1 MSAAM
6 RSQLNLDLN
15 TSPNYTQVGVDN
27 TTSLPEQPAQQIN
40 DFLFV
45 IYVVLLPSVALLG
58 MVGNVLT
65 MVVLWSKRMQST
77 TTLFLRG
84 LVLTDV
90 GVIIVLTI
98 AITPFAV
105 GIHGKTIPL
114 YVYSIYPRL
123 YVPFDFL
130 AMAVQQCNVW
140 ILVSVSVERYIAVC
154 HPLKAAYYRTRR
166 KTIITL
172 VLLTVS
178 SGVYN
183 VPRLF
188 GTVALPV
195 QCTLPELDGFTCYE
209 IGPTE
214 FGNNFFYKDVY
225 KVWMYAIVI
234 YLLPLITMSV
244 INVLII
250 RELIRMRSRR
260 RDLATYCHQQQKEDN
275 VTLVLVL
282 IMTVFILCQTL
293 AFFNQIDALFDDKV
307 AQENYIAVI
316 SFLYVVNSSVNFLIY
331 VLVGKKFRHVFFALC
346 RRYRRRSKFCP
357 ARNGSNHSLETT
369 MVTEFPHTAL
379 S

>member
-1 MSAAM
+1 MAGDM
-6 RSQLNLDLN
+6 VN
-15 TSPNYTQVGVDN
+15 V
-27 TTSLPEQPAQQIN
+27 TSLPETATTPIT
-40 DFLFV
+40 DFAFI
-45 IYVVLLPSVALLG
+45 IYVIFLPSIAALG
-58 MVGNVLT
+58 MLGNILT

-90 GVIIVLTI
+90 GVIVVLSI
-98 AITPFAV
+98 AITPLAV
-105 GIHGKTIPL
+105 GMHEQTLPV
-114 YVYSIYPRL
+114 YVHVIYPQL
-123 YVPFDFL
+123 YGPFDFL
-130 AMAVQQCNVW
+130 AMTVQQCNVW

-154 HPLKAAYYRTRR
+154 HPLKAAYYRTRK

-178 SGVYN
+178 SAVYN

-188 GTVALPV
+188 GTVANPVTCNLPAL
-195 QCTLPELDGFTCYE
+195 QEYTCYE
-209 IGPTE
+209 IALTDLGDDV
-214 FGNNFFYKDVY
+214 FYKDVY

-260 RDLATYCHQQQKEDN
+260 RDLATYCQQQQKEDN

-293 AFFNQIDALFDDKV
+293 AFFNQIDALFDDKTV
-307 AQENYIAVI
+307 QENYIALI

-331 VLVGKKFRHVFFALC
+331 VLVGKKFRHVLFALC
-346 RRYRRRSKFCP
+346 RRCRRRSKFCSV
-357 ARNGSNHSLETT
+357 RNGSGNNSLQNT
-369 MVTEFPHTAL
+369 MVSEFPHSAL

>member
-1 MSAAM
+1 M
-6 RSQLNLDLN
+6 RSQLNLDVS
-15 TSPNYTQVGVDN
+15 TSPNFTQIGNGN
-27 TTSLPEQPAQQIN
+27 TTSLPDMPTTQIT
-40 DFLFV
+40 DFAFV
-45 IYVVLLPSVALLG
+45 IYVVLLPAVAVLG

-90 GVIIVLTI
+90 GVIVVLTI
-98 AITPFAV
+98 AITPLAV
-105 GIHGKTIPL
+105 GMHGKTLPV
-114 YVYSIYPRL
+114 YVHTIYPHL
-123 YVPFDFL
+123 YGPFDFV
-130 AMAVQQCNVW
+130 AMSVQQCNVW

-172 VLLTVS
+172 VLLAVS
-178 SGVYN
+178 SAVYN
-183 VPRLF
+183 IPRLF
-188 GTVALPV
+188 GTVALPIS
-195 QCTLPELDGFTCYE
+195 CNLPELEQFTCYG
-209 IGPTE
+209 IDLTDLGK
-214 FGNNFFYKDVY
+214 NFFYKDVY

-260 RDLATYCHQQQKEDN
+260 RDLATYCHQQKEDN

-293 AFFNQIDALFDDKV
+293 AFFNQIDALFDDKTV
-307 AQENYIAVI
+307 QENYIAVI

-331 VLVGKKFRHVFFALC
+331 VLVGKKFRHVLFALC

-357 ARNGSNHSLETT
+357 ARNGSSHSLENT
-369 MVTEFPHTAL
+369 MITDFPQAAL

>member
-1 MSAAM
+1 M
-6 RSQLNLDLN
+6 RSLLNMDVN
-15 TSPNYTQVGVDN
+15 TSPNYTQVGGEN
-27 TTSLPEQPAQQIN
+27 TTSLPDMPTTQIT
-40 DFLFV
+40 DFAFV
-45 IYVVLLPSVALLG
+45 IYVVLLPTVALLG

-90 GVIIVLTI
+90 GVIVVLTM
-98 AITPFAV
+98 AITPLAV
-105 GIHGKTIPL
+105 GMHGRTL
-114 YVYSIYPRL
+114 QVYVHVIYPHL
-123 YVPFDFL
+123 YGPFDFL
-130 AMAVQQCNVW
+130 AMSVQQCNVW

-178 SGVYN
+178 SAVYN

-188 GTVALPV
+188 GTVALPT
-195 QCTLPELDGFTCYE
+195 QCDLPELEQLTCYR
-209 IGPTE
+209 IDLTE
-214 FGNNFFYKDVY
+214 LGKNVFYKDVY

-260 RDLATYCHQQQKEDN
+260 RDLAIYCQQQQKEDN

-293 AFFNQIDALFDDKV
+293 AFFNQIDALFDDKIM
-307 AQENYIAVI
+307 QENYIAVI

-331 VLVGKKFRHVFFALC
+331 VLVGKKFRHVLFALC

-357 ARNGSNHSLETT
+357 ARNGSNHSLENT